1 LGAIM
6 EGDMDDVITALQVE
20 RGAELLAELENRHG

>member
-1 LGAIM
+1 L
-6 EGDMDDVITALQVE
+6 EGYMDYVITALQVE